1 MGERFTRIG
10 KYRNELITN
19 FIIMCMNK
27 RNYLTAAAMALAV
40 LSSCGGQKEAR
51 NTSGIDLA
59 NMDTTVSAGQ
69 DFFRYACG
77 GWNDAHPLTAEYSR
91 YGTFDQLA
99 ENNQK
104 QLRELIEGLASQ
116 QNEAGTVAQKIGD
129 LYNIAMDSVARNE
142 QGFAPV
148 KSMLDKIAALTDKS
162 QIIPMSVEMRRFQG
176 IGTYFNYYVY
186 ADPKNSALNI
196 FQMGQGGINLG
207 EKEYYLDTDSI
218 TENIRNEYKKYIAKL
233 FALAGFSEAEAQQ
246 KVADVMEIETSIAK
260 VSRSAAELR
269 NPEANYHKMSY
280 ADLKKQIPGIDWDA
294 FMTGL
299 GIQAPAELNVE
310 QVEPIQE
317 VARLISAL
325 PVSKHVSYLE
335 YNLLDAAASCLSDD
349 FVAARFDFYGKVMS
363 GRQVNQPRWKRAV
376 NSVNGMLGELVGE
389 MYVEKYFPAAAK
401 ERMLKLVENL
411 RVALGERIDA
421 QEWMSDST
429 KVRAHEKLDAFRV
442 KVGYPDKWKD
452 YSKLEIKKD
461 SYWANV
467 CRASEWGFNDMISR
481 LGKPV
486 DRDEWLMT
494 PQTVNAYY
502 NPSTNE
508 ICFPAAILQPPFFN
522 MDADDAANYGAIGV
536 VIGHEMTHGFDDQG
550 RQFDK
555 NGNLTDWWAE
565 GDADRFKERA
575 QVMVDFFNNIEVLPG
590 LKGNGQLTLGE
601 NLADH
606 GGLNVA
612 YLAFQ
617 NATKDAPLEVKE
629 GFTPEQR
636 FFIAYATLWAGN
648 IRDEQAR
655 VYTKSDPHSL
665 GKWRVNGALPHI
677 QAWYDAFQ
685 ITPDDSLYVA
695 PENRVNIW

>member
-1 MGERFTRIG
+1 
-10 KYRNELITN
+10 
-19 FIIMCMNK
+19 MNK
-27 RNYLTAAAMALAV
+27 KNYVAVATLAFAMLT
-40 LSSCGGQKEAR
+40 SCAGQKEAKS
-51 NTSGIDLA
+51 TSGIDLA
-59 NMDTTVSAGQ
+59 NMDTTVSAGT

-91 YGTFDQLA
+91 YGTFDELF
-99 ENNQK
+99 ENSQK
-104 QLRELIEGLASQ
+104 QLRELIEGLAAQ
-116 QNEAGTVAQKIGD
+116 KNNQAGSAAQKIGD
-129 LYNIAMDSVARNE
+129 LYNMAMDSVTLNK
-142 QGFAPV
+142 QGAEPV
-148 KSMLDKIAALTDKS
+148 KAMLDKIAGMKDKS
-162 QIIPMSVEMRRFQG
+162 EIVPMMTEMAHIG
-176 IGTYFNYYVY
+176 IGTYFHSYVY
-186 ADPKNSALNI
+186 ADPKNSSLNI

-218 TENIRNEYKKYIAKL
+218 TQNIREQYKLYIGKL
-233 FALAGFSEAEAQQ
+233 FQLAGFSEADAQQ
-246 KVADVMEIETSIAK
+246 KVADVMEIETAIAK
-260 VSRSAAELR
+260 VSRSATELR
-269 NPEANYHKMSY
+269 DPEANYHKMSF
-280 ADLKKQIPGIDWDA
+280 DELKKTIAGIDWDA
-294 FMTGL
+294 YMKGL

-317 VARLISAL
+317 VARLMNTL
-325 PVSKHVSYLE
+325 PLSKHVSYLE

-349 FVAARFDFYGKVMS
+349 FVAARFDFYGKVLS

-401 ERMLKLVENL
+401 ERMVKLVKNL
-411 RVALGERIDA
+411 QTALGERIDA

-429 KVRAHEKLDAFRV
+429 KIRAHEKLATFHV

-452 YSKLEIKKD
+452 YSKLEIKND

-467 CRASEWGFNDMISR
+467 CRASEWGFNDMYSR
-481 LGKPV
+481 IGKPV
-486 DRDEWLMT
+486 DKDEWLMT

-522 MDADDAANYGAIGV
+522 MEADDAANYGAIGV

-555 NGNLTDWWAE
+555 DGNLTDWWAP

-575 QVMVDFFNNIEVLPG
+575 QVMVDFFNKIEVLPG
-590 LKGNGQLTLGE
+590 LQANGELTLGE

-617 NATKDAPLEVKE
+617 NATKDAPLGVVD

-636 FFIAYATLWAGN
+636 FFLAYATLWAGN
-648 IRDEQAR
+648 IRDEQIR

-677 QAWYDAFQ
+677 QAWYDAFH
-685 ITPDDSLYVA
+685 ITPSDPLYVA
-695 PENRVNIW
+695 PEKRVNVW

>member
-1 MGERFTRIG
+1 
-10 KYRNELITN
+10 
-19 FIIMCMNK
+19 MNK
-27 RNYLTAAAMALAV
+27 KNYVAVATLAFAMLT
-40 LSSCGGQKEAR
+40 SCAGQKEAKS
-51 NTSGIDLA
+51 TSGIDLA
-59 NMDTTVSAGQ
+59 NMDTTVSAGT

-91 YGTFDQLA
+91 YGTFDELF
-99 ENNQK
+99 ENSQT
-104 QLRELIEGLASQ
+104 QLRELIEGLAAQ
-116 QNEAGTVAQKIGD
+116 KNNQAGSAAQKIGD
-129 LYNIAMDSVARNE
+129 LYNMAMDSVTLNK
-142 QGFAPV
+142 QGAEPV
-148 KSMLDKIAALTDKS
+148 KAMLDKIAGLKDKS
-162 QIIPMSVEMRRFQG
+162 EIVPMMTEMAHIG
-176 IGTYFNYYVY
+176 IGTYFHSYVY
-186 ADPKNSALNI
+186 ADPKNSSLNI

-218 TENIRNEYKKYIAKL
+218 TQNIREQYKLYIGKL
-233 FALAGFSEAEAQQ
+233 FQLAGFSEADAQQ
-246 KVADVMEIETSIAK
+246 KVADVMEIETAIAK
-260 VSRSAAELR
+260 VSRSATELR
-269 NPEANYHKMSY
+269 DPEANYHKMSF
-280 ADLKKQIPGIDWDA
+280 DELKKTIAGIDWDA
-294 FMTGL
+294 YMKGL

-317 VARLISAL
+317 VARLMNTL
-325 PVSKHVSYLE
+325 PLSKHVSYLE

-349 FVAARFDFYGKVMS
+349 FVAARFDFYGKVLS

-401 ERMLKLVENL
+401 ERMVKLVKNL
-411 RVALGERIDA
+411 QTALGERIDA

-429 KVRAHEKLDAFRV
+429 KIRAHEKLAAFHV

-452 YSKLEIKKD
+452 YSKLEIKND

-467 CRASEWGFNDMISR
+467 CRASEWGFNDMYSR
-481 LGKPV
+481 IGKPV
-486 DRDEWLMT
+486 DKDEWLMT

-522 MDADDAANYGAIGV
+522 MEADDAANYGAIGV

-555 NGNLTDWWAE
+555 DGNLTDWWAP

-575 QVMVDFFNNIEVLPG
+575 QVMVDFFNKIEVLPG
-590 LKGNGQLTLGE
+590 LQANGELTLGE

-617 NATKDAPLEVKE
+617 NATKDAPLGVVD

-636 FFIAYATLWAGN
+636 FFLAYATLWAGN
-648 IRDEQAR
+648 IRDEQIR

-677 QAWYDAFQ
+677 QAWYDAFH
-685 ITPDDSLYVA
+685 ITPSDPLYVSS
-695 PENRVNIW
+695 

>member
-1 MGERFTRIG
+1 
-10 KYRNELITN
+10 
-19 FIIMCMNK
+19 
-27 RNYLTAAAMALAV
+27 
-40 LSSCGGQKEAR
+40 
-51 NTSGIDLA
+51 
-59 NMDTTVSAGQ
+59 
-69 DFFRYACG
+69 
-77 GWNDAHPLTAEYSR
+77 
-91 YGTFDQLA
+91 
-99 ENNQK
+99 
-104 QLRELIEGLASQ
+104 
-116 QNEAGTVAQKIGD
+116 
-129 LYNIAMDSVARNE
+129 MDSVTLNK
-142 QGFAPV
+142 QGAEPV
-148 KSMLDKIAALTDKS
+148 KAMLDKIAGMKDKS
-162 QIIPMSVEMRRFQG
+162 EIVPMMTEMAHIG
-176 IGTYFNYYVY
+176 IGTYFHSYVY
-186 ADPKNSALNI
+186 ADPKNSSLNI

-218 TENIRNEYKKYIAKL
+218 TQNIREQYKLYIGKL
-233 FALAGFSEAEAQQ
+233 FQLAGFSEADAQQ
-246 KVADVMEIETSIAK
+246 KVADVMEIETAIAK
-260 VSRSAAELR
+260 VSRSATELR
-269 NPEANYHKMSY
+269 DPEANYHKMSF
-280 ADLKKQIPGIDWDA
+280 DELKKTIAGIDWDA
-294 FMTGL
+294 YMKGL

-317 VARLISAL
+317 VARLMNTL
-325 PVSKHVSYLE
+325 PLSKHVSYLE

-349 FVAARFDFYGKVMS
+349 FVAARFDFYGKVLS

-401 ERMLKLVENL
+401 ERMVKLVENL
-411 RVALGERIDA
+411 QTALGERIDA

-429 KVRAHEKLDAFRV
+429 KIRAHEKLATFHV

-452 YSKLEIKKD
+452 YSKLEIKND

-467 CRASEWGFNDMISR
+467 CRASEWGFNDMYSR
-481 LGKPV
+481 IGKPV
-486 DRDEWLMT
+486 DKDEWLMT

-522 MDADDAANYGAIGV
+522 MEADDAANYGAIGV

-555 NGNLTDWWAE
+555 DGNLTDWWAP

-575 QVMVDFFNNIEVLPG
+575 QVMVDFFNKIEVLPG
-590 LKGNGQLTLGE
+590 LQANGELTLGE

-617 NATKDAPLEVKE
+617 NATKDAPLGVVD

-636 FFIAYATLWAGN
+636 FFLAYATLWAGN
-648 IRDEQAR
+648 IRDEQIR

-677 QAWYDAFQ
+677 QAWYDAFH
-685 ITPDDSLYVA
+685 ITPSDPLYVA
-695 PENRVNIW
+695 PENRVNVW

>member
-1 MGERFTRIG
+1 
-10 KYRNELITN
+10 
-19 FIIMCMNK
+19 MNK
-27 RNYLTAAAMALAV
+27 KNYVAVATLAFAMLT
-40 LSSCGGQKEAR
+40 SCAGQKEAKS
-51 NTSGIDLA
+51 TSGIDLA
-59 NMDTTVSAGQ
+59 NMDTTVSAGT

-91 YGTFDQLA
+91 YGTFDELF
-99 ENNQK
+99 ENSQT
-104 QLRELIEGLASQ
+104 QLRELIEGLAAQ
-116 QNEAGTVAQKIGD
+116 KNNQAGSAAQKIGD
-129 LYNIAMDSVARNE
+129 LYNMAMDSVTLNK
-142 QGFAPV
+142 QGAEPV
-148 KSMLDKIAALTDKS
+148 KAMLDKIAGLKDKS
-162 QIIPMSVEMRRFQG
+162 EIVPMMTEMAHIG
-176 IGTYFNYYVY
+176 IGTYFHSYVY
-186 ADPKNSALNI
+186 ADPKNSSLNI

-218 TENIRNEYKKYIAKL
+218 TQNIREQYKLYIGKL
-233 FALAGFSEAEAQQ
+233 FQLAGFSEADAQQ
-246 KVADVMEIETSIAK
+246 KVADVLEIETAIAK
-260 VSRSAAELR
+260 VSRSATELR
-269 NPEANYHKMSY
+269 DPEANYHKMSF
-280 ADLKKQIPGIDWDA
+280 DELKKTIAGIDWDA
-294 FMTGL
+294 YMKGL

-317 VARLISAL
+317 VARLMNTL
-325 PVSKHVSYLE
+325 PLSKHVSYLE

-349 FVAARFDFYGKVMS
+349 FVAARFDFYGKVLS

-401 ERMLKLVENL
+401 ERMVKLVKNL
-411 RVALGERIDA
+411 QTALGERIDA

-429 KVRAHEKLDAFRV
+429 KIRAHEKLATFHV

-452 YSKLEIKKD
+452 YSKLEIKND

-467 CRASEWGFNDMISR
+467 CRASEWGFNDMYSR
-481 LGKPV
+481 IGKPV
-486 DRDEWLMT
+486 DKDEWLMT

-522 MDADDAANYGAIGV
+522 MEADDAANYGAIGV

-555 NGNLTDWWAE
+555 DGNLTDWWAP

-575 QVMVDFFNNIEVLPG
+575 QVMVDFFNKIEVLPG
-590 LKGNGQLTLGE
+590 LQANGELTLGE

-617 NATKDAPLEVKE
+617 NATKDAPLGVVD

-636 FFIAYATLWAGN
+636 FFLAYATLWAGN
-648 IRDEQAR
+648 IRDEQIR

-677 QAWYDAFQ
+677 QAWYDAFH
-685 ITPDDSLYVA
+685 ITPSDPLYVA
-695 PENRVNIW
+695 PENRVNVW

>member
-1 MGERFTRIG
+1 
-10 KYRNELITN
+10 
-19 FIIMCMNK
+19 MNK
-27 RNYLTAAAMALAV
+27 KNYVAVATLAFAMLT
-40 LSSCGGQKEAR
+40 SCAGQKEAKS
-51 NTSGIDLA
+51 TSGIDLA
-59 NMDTTVSAGQ
+59 NMDTTVSAGT

-91 YGTFDQLA
+91 YGTFDELF
-99 ENNQK
+99 ENSQK
-104 QLRELIEGLASQ
+104 QLRELIEGLAAQ
-116 QNEAGTVAQKIGD
+116 KNNQAGSAAQKIGD
-129 LYNIAMDSVARNE
+129 LYNMAMDSVTLNK
-142 QGFAPV
+142 QGAEPV
-148 KSMLDKIAALTDKS
+148 KAMLDKIAGMKDKS
-162 QIIPMSVEMRRFQG
+162 EIVPMMTEMAHIG
-176 IGTYFNYYVY
+176 IGTYFRSYVY
-186 ADPKNSALNI
+186 ADPKNSSLNI

-218 TENIRNEYKKYIAKL
+218 TQNIREQYKLYIGKL
-233 FALAGFSEAEAQQ
+233 FQLAGFSEADAQQ
-246 KVADVMEIETSIAK
+246 KVADVMEIETAIAK
-260 VSRSAAELR
+260 VSRSATELR
-269 NPEANYHKMSY
+269 DPEANYHKMSF
-280 ADLKKQIPGIDWDA
+280 DELKKTIAGIDWDA
-294 FMTGL
+294 YMKGL

-317 VARLISAL
+317 VARLMNTL
-325 PVSKHVSYLE
+325 PLSKHVSYLE

-349 FVAARFDFYGKVMS
+349 FVSARFDFYGKVLS

-401 ERMLKLVENL
+401 ERMVKLVKNL
-411 RVALGERIDA
+411 QTALGERIDA

-429 KVRAHEKLDAFRV
+429 KIRAHEKLAAFHV

-452 YSKLEIKKD
+452 YSKLEIKND

-467 CRASEWGFNDMISR
+467 CRASEWGFNDMYSR
-481 LGKPV
+481 IGKPV
-486 DRDEWLMT
+486 DKDEWLMT

-522 MDADDAANYGAIGV
+522 MEADDAANYGAIGV

-555 NGNLTDWWAE
+555 DGNLTDWWAP

-575 QVMVDFFNNIEVLPG
+575 QVMVDFFNKIEVLPG
-590 LKGNGQLTLGE
+590 LQANGELTLGE

-617 NATKDAPLEVKE
+617 NATKDAPLGVVD

-636 FFIAYATLWAGN
+636 FFLAYATLWAGN
-648 IRDEQAR
+648 IRDEQIR

-677 QAWYDAFQ
+677 QAWYDAFH
-685 ITPDDSLYVA
+685 ITPSDPLYVA
-695 PENRVNIW
+695 PENRVNVW

>member
-1 MGERFTRIG
+1 
-10 KYRNELITN
+10 
-19 FIIMCMNK
+19 MNK
-27 RNYLTAAAMALAV
+27 KNYVAVATLAFAMLT
-40 LSSCGGQKEAR
+40 SCAGQKEAKS
-51 NTSGIDLA
+51 TSGIDLA
-59 NMDTTVSAGQ
+59 NMDTTVSAGT

-91 YGTFDQLA
+91 YGTFDELF
-99 ENNQK
+99 ENSQK
-104 QLRELIEGLASQ
+104 QLRELIEGLAAQ
-116 QNEAGTVAQKIGD
+116 KNNQAGSAAQKIGD
-129 LYNIAMDSVARNE
+129 LYNMAMDSVTLNK
-142 QGFAPV
+142 QGAEPV
-148 KSMLDKIAALTDKS
+148 KAMLDKIAGMKDKS
-162 QIIPMSVEMRRFQG
+162 EIVPMMTEMAHIG
-176 IGTYFNYYVY
+176 IGTYFHSYVY
-186 ADPKNSALNI
+186 ADPKNSSLNI

-218 TENIRNEYKKYIAKL
+218 TQNIREQYKLYIGKL
-233 FALAGFSEAEAQQ
+233 FQLAGFSEADAQQ
-246 KVADVMEIETSIAK
+246 KVADVMEIETAIAK
-260 VSRSAAELR
+260 VSRSATELR
-269 NPEANYHKMSY
+269 DPEANYHKMSF
-280 ADLKKQIPGIDWDA
+280 DELKKTIAGIDWDA
-294 FMTGL
+294 YMKGL

-317 VARLISAL
+317 VARLMNTL
-325 PVSKHVSYLE
+325 PLSKHVSYLE

-349 FVAARFDFYGKVMS
+349 FVAARFDFYGKVLS

-401 ERMLKLVENL
+401 ERMVKLVKNL
-411 RVALGERIDA
+411 QTALGERIDA
-421 QEWMSDST
+421 QGWMSDST
-429 KVRAHEKLDAFRV
+429 KIRAHEKLATFHV

-452 YSKLEIKKD
+452 YSKLEIKND

-467 CRASEWGFNDMISR
+467 CRASEWGFNDMYSR
-481 LGKPV
+481 IGKPV
-486 DRDEWLMT
+486 DKDEWLMT

-522 MDADDAANYGAIGV
+522 MEADDAANYGAIGV

-555 NGNLTDWWAE
+555 DGNLTDWWAP

-575 QVMVDFFNNIEVLPG
+575 QVMVDFFNKIEVLPG
-590 LKGNGQLTLGE
+590 LQANGELTLGE

-617 NATKDAPLEVKE
+617 NATKDAPLGVVD

-636 FFIAYATLWAGN
+636 FFLAYATLWAGN
-648 IRDEQAR
+648 IRDEQIR

-677 QAWYDAFQ
+677 QAWYDAFH
-685 ITPDDSLYVA
+685 ITPSDPLYVA
-695 PENRVNIW
+695 PENRVNVW

>member
-1 MGERFTRIG
+1 
-10 KYRNELITN
+10 
-19 FIIMCMNK
+19 MNK
-27 RNYLTAAAMALAV
+27 KNYVAVATLAFAMLT
-40 LSSCGGQKEAR
+40 SCAGQKEAKS
-51 NTSGIDLA
+51 TSGIDLA
-59 NMDTTVSAGQ
+59 NMDTTVSAGT

-91 YGTFDQLA
+91 YGTFDELF
-99 ENNQK
+99 ENSQK
-104 QLRELIEGLASQ
+104 QLRELIEGLAAQ
-116 QNEAGTVAQKIGD
+116 KNNQAGSAAQKIGD
-129 LYNIAMDSVARNE
+129 LYNMAMDSVTLNK
-142 QGFAPV
+142 QGAEPV
-148 KSMLDKIAALTDKS
+148 KAMLDKIAGMKDKS
-162 QIIPMSVEMRRFQG
+162 EIVPMMTEMAHIG
-176 IGTYFNYYVY
+176 IGTYFHSYVY
-186 ADPKNSALNI
+186 ADPKNSSLNI

-218 TENIRNEYKKYIAKL
+218 TQNIREQYKLYIGKL
-233 FALAGFSEAEAQQ
+233 FQLAGFSEADAQQ
-246 KVADVMEIETSIAK
+246 KVADVMEIETAIAK
-260 VSRSAAELR
+260 VSRSATELR
-269 NPEANYHKMSY
+269 DPEANYHKMSF
-280 ADLKKQIPGIDWDA
+280 DELKKTIAGIDWDA
-294 FMTGL
+294 YMKGL

-317 VARLISAL
+317 VARLMNTL
-325 PVSKHVSYLE
+325 PLSKHVSYLE

-349 FVAARFDFYGKVMS
+349 FVAARFDFYGKVLS

-401 ERMLKLVENL
+401 ERMVKLVKNL
-411 RVALGERIDA
+411 QTALGERIDA

-429 KVRAHEKLDAFRV
+429 KIRAHEKLAAFHV

-452 YSKLEIKKD
+452 YSKLEIKND

-467 CRASEWGFNDMISR
+467 CRASEWGFNDMYSR
-481 LGKPV
+481 IGKPV
-486 DRDEWLMT
+486 DKDEWLMT

-508 ICFPAAILQPPFFN
+508 ICFSAAILQPPFFN
-522 MDADDAANYGAIGV
+522 MEADDAANYGAIGV

-555 NGNLTDWWAE
+555 DGNLTDWWAP

-575 QVMVDFFNNIEVLPG
+575 QVMVDFFNKIEVLPG
-590 LKGNGQLTLGE
+590 LQANGELTLGE

-617 NATKDAPLEVKE
+617 NATKDAPLGVVD

-636 FFIAYATLWAGN
+636 FFLAYATLWAGN
-648 IRDEQAR
+648 IRDEQIR

-677 QAWYDAFQ
+677 QAWYDAFH
-685 ITPDDSLYVA
+685 ITPSDPLYVA
-695 PENRVNIW
+695 PENRVNVW

>member
-1 MGERFTRIG
+1 
-10 KYRNELITN
+10 
-19 FIIMCMNK
+19 
-27 RNYLTAAAMALAV
+27 
-40 LSSCGGQKEAR
+40 
-51 NTSGIDLA
+51 
-59 NMDTTVSAGQ
+59 MDTTVSAGT

-91 YGTFDQLA
+91 YGTFDELF
-99 ENNQK
+99 ENSQK
-104 QLRELIEGLASQ
+104 QLRELIEGLAAQ
-116 QNEAGTVAQKIGD
+116 KNNQAGSAAQKIGD
-129 LYNIAMDSVARNE
+129 LYNMAMDSVTLNK
-142 QGFAPV
+142 QGAEPV
-148 KSMLDKIAALTDKS
+148 KAMLDKIAGMKDKS
-162 QIIPMSVEMRRFQG
+162 GIVPMMTEMAHIG
-176 IGTYFNYYVY
+176 IGTYFHSYVY
-186 ADPKNSALNI
+186 ADPKNSSLNI

-218 TENIRNEYKKYIAKL
+218 TQNIREQYKLYIGKL
-233 FALAGFSEAEAQQ
+233 FQLAGFSEADAQQ
-246 KVADVMEIETSIAK
+246 KVADVMEIETAIAK
-260 VSRSAAELR
+260 VSRSATELR
-269 NPEANYHKMSY
+269 DPEANYHKMSF
-280 ADLKKQIPGIDWDA
+280 DELKKTIAGIDWDTY
-294 FMTGL
+294 MKGL

-317 VARLISAL
+317 VARLMNTL
-325 PVSKHVSYLE
+325 PLSKHVSYLE

-349 FVAARFDFYGKVMS
+349 FVAARFDFYGKVLS

-401 ERMLKLVENL
+401 ERMVKLVKNL
-411 RVALGERIDA
+411 QTALGERIDA

-429 KVRAHEKLDAFRV
+429 KIRAHEKLATFHV

-452 YSKLEIKKD
+452 YSKLEIKND

-467 CRASEWGFNDMISR
+467 CRVSEWGFNDMYSR
-481 LGKPV
+481 IGKPV
-486 DRDEWLMT
+486 DKDEWLMT

-522 MDADDAANYGAIGV
+522 MEADDAANYGAIGV

-555 NGNLTDWWAE
+555 DGNLTDWWAP

-575 QVMVDFFNNIEVLPG
+575 QVMVDFFNKIEVLPG
-590 LKGNGQLTLGE
+590 LQANGELTLGE

-617 NATKDAPLEVKE
+617 NATKDAPLGVVD

-636 FFIAYATLWAGN
+636 FFLAYATLWAGN
-648 IRDEQAR
+648 IRDEQIR

-677 QAWYDAFQ
+677 QAWYDAFH
-685 ITPDDSLYVA
+685 ITPSDSLYVA
-695 PENRVNIW
+695 PENRVNVW

>member
-1 MGERFTRIG
+1 
-10 KYRNELITN
+10 
-19 FIIMCMNK
+19 MNK
-27 RNYLTAAAMALAV
+27 KNYVAVATLAFAMLT
-40 LSSCGGQKEAR
+40 SCAGQKEAKS
-51 NTSGIDLA
+51 TSGIDLA
-59 NMDTTVSAGQ
+59 NMDTTVSAGT

-91 YGTFDQLA
+91 YGTFDELF
-99 ENNQK
+99 ENSQK
-104 QLRELIEGLASQ
+104 QLRELIEGLAAQ
-116 QNEAGTVAQKIGD
+116 KNNQAGSAAQKIGD
-129 LYNIAMDSVARNE
+129 LYNMAMDSVTLNK
-142 QGFAPV
+142 QGAEPV
-148 KSMLDKIAALTDKS
+148 KAMLDKIAGMKDKS
-162 QIIPMSVEMRRFQG
+162 EIVPMMTEMAHIG
-176 IGTYFNYYVY
+176 IGTYFHSYVY
-186 ADPKNSALNI
+186 ADPKNSSLNI

-218 TENIRNEYKKYIAKL
+218 TQNIREQYKLYIGKL
-233 FALAGFSEAEAQQ
+233 FQLAGFSEADAQQ
-246 KVADVMEIETSIAK
+246 KVADVMEIETAIAK
-260 VSRSAAELR
+260 VSRSATELR
-269 NPEANYHKMSY
+269 DPEANYHKMSF
-280 ADLKKQIPGIDWDA
+280 DELKKTIAGIDWDA
-294 FMTGL
+294 YMKGL

-317 VARLISAL
+317 VARLMNTL
-325 PVSKHVSYLE
+325 PLSKHVSYLE

-349 FVAARFDFYGKVMS
+349 FVAARFDFYGKVLS

-401 ERMLKLVENL
+401 ERMVKLVKNL
-411 RVALGERIDA
+411 QTALGERIDA
-421 QEWMSDST
+421 QEWRSDST
-429 KVRAHEKLDAFRV
+429 KIRAHEKLATFHV

-452 YSKLEIKKD
+452 YSKLEIKND

-467 CRASEWGFNDMISR
+467 CRASEWGFNDMYSR
-481 LGKPV
+481 IGKPV
-486 DRDEWLMT
+486 DKDEWLMT

-522 MDADDAANYGAIGV
+522 MEADDAANYGAIGV

-555 NGNLTDWWAE
+555 DGNLTDWWAP

-575 QVMVDFFNNIEVLPG
+575 QVMVDFFNKIEVLPG
-590 LKGNGQLTLGE
+590 LQANGELTLGE

-617 NATKDAPLEVKE
+617 NATKDAPLGVVD

-636 FFIAYATLWAGN
+636 FFLAYATLWAGN
-648 IRDEQAR
+648 IRDEQIR

-677 QAWYDAFQ
+677 QAWYDAFH
-685 ITPDDSLYVA
+685 ITPSDPLYVA
-695 PENRVNIW
+695 PENRVNVW